1 MIDNIFIPY
10 SDIIGTFGLLT
21 DGFEQFS
28 ERQRVVMSNLTSSFK
43 MPLWGPYSKKY
54 MGLSKIIESMADI
67 GARFDAAVHPTL
79 WNSATPVPNVT
90 VPSNYHLWQCKS
102 DYSYYSY
109 RYELMWKDQVYAD
122 VSFSK
127 IKNDAYLIRCEFVN
141 NTPLTQN
148 CILNVFASLEFPYP
162 TYCDVEA
169 PSKCVIKTANDYEK
183 YEYAVSRPWDEE
195 NPDGMFKGMFS
206 DKDFYL
212 GKGLGDRCENYHVHY
227 LNLKPFGCEKGDN
240 VSYKL
245 EAGGFDNP
253 VIALRYRTVTDGD
266 AEFLM
271 NGRKIV
277 IKNSPELTFAYL
289 PYEDEFTLES
299 LGTAGVELD
308 FLAVVE
314 ESERTQL
321 KTTVKSYKYVPE
333 IETVNAGKGH
343 RTKLTYQGIDTPF
356 YILTHNEHTREREL
370 ESGSLEDALINRL
383 SNGDHTY
390 DDLKETFS
398 KSFKRKTS
406 DEGFFHN
413 TIVKSIFIKPNS
425 SHIEYAVLSNSE
437 LEPLTDSEYE
447 GIYLNAKS
455 GMDDKKFNSAGDKYT
470 LSTEILR
477 STLLTNVVYPVYRH
491 GENVIHHTPG
501 KRWDSFYTWDSGFIG
516 MGLLEFSKDLC
527 RYALDMYL
535 CDESNRDFAFLLHG
549 SLVPTQFVEYYELL
563 KRTNDKE
570 SLAFL
575 YDKMKHYYEFLRGR
589 NHGSTFA
596 KFGNGLLTAYDYWY
610 SHCGMDDYPA
620 QVEMMRRKT
629 EKYTCPC
636 LTTAQVIRAG
646 KIMKAVALSLGR
658 NDDVKAYDADIEYS
672 TKALNDIA
680 WDEESGY
687 FGYTLYDDEGN
698 MTGIMRTENG
708 ENYNKGMDGV
718 YPLVAGAVKGERKER
733 LLAHIKNPKEMW
745 SQAGISAVDMS
756 ASYYFDDGY
765 WNGNVWM
772 SHQWYIWKTMLD
784 NGDADFAFEIA
795 NRALDMWKEETD
807 FTYNTYEC
815 FGIAT
820 RRGGWFHNFG
830 GLSAPICIWANCYYK
845 PQTVTSGFDLWT
857 DYQKTTD
864 SSAEI
869 SFKYYGDN
877 DKYSLIVT
885 LSDGYSYKAYLD
897 GKEIAF
903 NERNRGSLE
912 FTLDGEIKSGVLEIK
927 GV

>member
-1 MIDNIFIPY
+1 
-10 SDIIGTFGLLT
+10 
-21 DGFEQFS
+21 
-28 ERQRVVMSNLTSSFK
+28 MSNLNSSFK

-67 GARFDAAVHPTL
+67 GARFDTVVHPTL

-90 VPSNYHLWQCKS
+90 VPSSYHLWECKS

-127 IKNDAYLIRCEFVN
+127 IKDDAYLMRCEFFN

-148 CILNVFASLEFPYP
+148 CILNIFASLEFPYP
-162 TYCDVEA
+162 TYCDIVA

-195 NPDGMFKGMFS
+195 NPDGMFKGMFA

-227 LNLKPFGCEKGDN
+227 LNLKPFGCEKGDS
-240 VSYKL
+240 VSYKFN
-245 EAGGFDNP
+245 ADGFENP
-253 VIALRYRTVTDGD
+253 VIALRYKTVTHGD

-271 NGRKIV
+271 NGKKIV
-277 IKNSPELTFAYL
+277 LNNSSELTFAYL
-289 PYEDEFTLES
+289 PYEAEFTLES
-299 LGTAGVELD
+299 LGAAGVELD

-314 ESERTQL
+314 ESEKALL
-321 KTTVKSYKYVPE
+321 KTTVKSYNYVPE
-333 IETVNAGKGH
+333 IETINVGKGH
-343 RTKLTYQGIDTPF
+343 RTKLTYKGADTPF
-356 YILTHNEHTREREL
+356 YILTHNEHTRERTL

-390 DDLKETFS
+390 DNLKETFS
-398 KSFKRKTS
+398 NSFKRKTS

-413 TIVKSIFIKPNS
+413 TLIKSIFIEPNT

-437 LEPLTDSEYE
+437 PEPLTDSEYE
-447 GIYLNAKS
+447 KIYINARA
-455 GMDDKKFNSAGDKYT
+455 GFDKQKFNDAGERYA

-535 CDESNRDFAFLLHG
+535 CDESNKDFAFLLHG

-646 KIMKAVALSLGR
+646 KIMKAVALSMGKD
-658 NDDVKAYDADIEYS
+658 DDVKVYDADIEYS

-687 FGYTLYDDEGN
+687 FGYTLYEDEGN
-698 MTGIMRTENG
+698 MTDIMRTENG

-795 NRALDMWKEETD
+795 KRALDMWKEETD

-845 PQTVTSGFDLWT
+845 PQTVTTGFDLWT

-903 NERNRGSLE
+903 NERNKGSLE
-912 FTLDGEIKSGVLEIK
+912 FTFDGEIKQGVLEIK